1 MAGLLILPGR
11 LLGPDSG
18 AHDVVALSATTPRP
32 VQAASVPVQA
42 AEKPAA
48 THTTAQHRAATPVH
62 VPLATPT
69 HAVKVVNVT
78 LLPAFAAKPKTKAK
92 TKTKTKAKAEVKR
105 VVVSLPGTTHAA
117 IAQTAAAH
125 ADSAPKVASA
135 IVVPVP
141 AP

>member
-92 TKTKTKAKAEVKR
+92 TKTKAKAEVKR